1 MTGNFINPRVVTE
14 KMSHKRDDT
23 GWLKRGT
30 QRVAVAQVIRKP
42 MTATEICAAARVINP
57 HIQLRDIWYLLKEM
71 QNRNLV
77 WCRNPRLVTGR
88 LYELTAQ
95 GQQAVASAFAIS
107 IAPTAVQLDWRKYS
121 WVVRAKIR
129 RLTLIGLDQLQEKS
143 GIPQTATSIRKH
155 LRSEHGVALNPV
167 LKALKD
173 LVRLDLVKEAG
184 VTEQRCCKLY
194 RVTPA
199 GQRIIDQLRR

>member
-1 MTGNFINPRVVTE
+1 MLLT
-14 KMSHKRDDT
+14 RDDT
-23 GWLKRGT
+23 GWLKRGR
-30 QRVAVAQVIRKP
+30 QRAAVAQVLRKP
-42 MTATEICAAARVINP
+42 MTATEICSAARVINS

-77 WCRNPRLVTGR
+77 LCRNPRLVTGR
-88 LYELTAQ
+88 LYELTAR
-95 GQQAVASAFAIS
+95 GQQVVASAFSIS
-107 IAPTAVQLDWRKYS
+107 IAPAAEHLDWRKYS

-129 RLTLIGLDQLQEKS
+129 RLTLVGLENLQEKS
-143 GIPQTATSIRKH
+143 GTAQTATGIRKH

-173 LVRLDLVKEAG
+173 LVRLGLVKEAG
-184 VTEQRCCKLY
+184 VTEQRRCKLY

-199 GQRIIDQLRR
+199 GQRIIEQLRH